1 MSELRIRLLGT
12 PTIEVDNKTITLER
26 RKSIALLAYI
36 AVTAQPISR
45 DMLAT
50 LFWPED
56 DTQHGRRYL
65 RRALACLNETPIRN
79 WIEATRDSVMLKQ
92 NDDLWLDTQHF
103 SHLLDRD
110 SSLDTLAEAVALYSG
125 DFMSGFTLRDSAE
138 FDNWQSIHTQIFQQR
153 LITALEQLV
162 TLHIDAQ
169 NTAQALVY
177 AQRWRVVD
185 VLHEAAQRQFMRLC
199 AATGQRNTAL
209 REFEIYE
216 QRLDAELGISPSENL
231 IALYEAIKNDEP
243 ISLRETTLTTGSL
256 IPALP
261 KLFVGREDILTG
273 LKNRLGE
280 LDPTLKTQTTLAIQG
295 WPGIGKTTLAS
306 VLAHD
311 TDLRER
317 FPDGILFTSLGEQ
330 PNLFAEL
337 MNWATVLKLEGLT
350 KIKSDE
356 DLSKRI
362 AAVIRDKRVLLIVD
376 DIWDMQHAVPFSV
389 GGKHCAMIATTRMN
403 DIACAL
409 VAHPDDVYR
418 LPVLDE
424 DQSLAL
430 LHTLAPQMVEQ
441 NPAASRELAIDLE
454 GLPLALQVAGRLLH
468 AEMRMGW
475 GVTDLLHELREGT
488 QLLDTH
494 APTDHIAMGFDAP
507 PTIRI
512 LLQRST
518 DRLDQTTRKHF
529 ALLGAFA
536 PKPATFDLDA
546 MKAAWQ
552 VPDPKPSVRILVAR
566 GLLEP
571 TLPGRFQMHA
581 VLVMHAKSLF
591 GG

>member
-1 MSELRIRLLGT
+1 MSELRIRLLGL
-12 PTIEVDNKTITLER
+12 PAIEIDSQTITLER
-26 RKSIALLAYI
+26 RKAIALLAYI
-36 AVTAQPISR
+36 AVTAQPCSR
-45 DMLAT
+45 DILAT
-50 LFWPED
+50 LLWPED
-56 DTQHGRRYL
+56 DTQQGRKHL
-65 RRALACLNETPIRN
+65 RRALSCLNETPLRS
-79 WIEATRDSVMLKQ
+79 WIEATRDSVMLRPG
-92 NDDLWLDTQHF
+92 DDLWIDTQRF
-103 SHLLDRD
+103 SHLLDHD
-110 SSLDTLAEAVALYSG
+110 PSLDTLSAAVALYRD
-125 DFMSGFTLRDSAE
+125 DFMSGFTLCDSAE

-162 TLHIDAQ
+162 TLYIDEQ
-169 NTAQALVY
+169 NTDQALVY
-177 AQRWRVVD
+177 AQRWRTVD
-185 VLHEAAQRQFMRLC
+185 ALHETAQRQFMRLC

-209 REFEIYE
+209 REFETYA
-216 QRLDAELGISPSENL
+216 QRLDAELGISPSEDL

-243 ISLRETTLTTGSL
+243 VPLKETAPTIPSLV
-256 IPALP
+256 PALP
-261 KLFVGREDILTG
+261 KIFVGREGILTAV
-273 LKNRLGE
+273 KTRLGK
-280 LDPTLKTQTTLAIQG
+280 LDPFTNTQTTLTIQG

-311 TDLRER
+311 TDLREW

-330 PNLFAEL
+330 PNLFANL
-337 MNWATVLKLEGLT
+337 MNWAAVLKIEGLT

-362 AAVIRDKRVLLIVD
+362 TAAIREKRVLLIVD
-376 DIWDMQHAVPFSV
+376 DIWDMQHAALFSI

-403 DIACAL
+403 DIASAL

-424 DQSLAL
+424 EQSLTL

-441 NPAASRELAIDLE
+441 NPVASRELACDLE

-488 QLLDTH
+488 QLLDTQ
-494 APTDHIAMGFDAP
+494 APSDHVAMGFDTP

-546 MKAAWQ
+546 MKTAWR

-571 TLPGRFQMHA
+571 ISPGRFQMHA